1 MPQKLEKLLDQLVKL
16 HPKFIDLSLNRL
28 LLLLDRLGNP
38 HLNLPATIHI
48 AGTNGK
54 GSILSY
60 IRNIL
65 QENKFL
71 VHCYISPHLK
81 SIEERFITMNKKF
94 VFLQNITNIAK
105 Y

>member
-1 MPQKLEKLLDQLVKL
+1 MSQNLEKLLDQLVKL

-28 LLLLDRLGNP
+28 SLLLNKLGNP

-81 SIEERFITMNKKF
+81 LSLIHI
-94 VFLQNITNIAK
+94 
-105 Y
+105 